1 MSQKFEPIAI
11 VGRGCILP
19 GCGSPAELWET
30 VAAGRSQITEAPAG
44 DWRIGMDRVL
54 DSASDH
60 YTPDRAWTDK
70 GGYIR
75 GFAEKFD
82 ATETAIDSA
91 LIARL
96 DPVFQWS
103 IYAARQAMA
112 EVLPGKTGAERA
124 GLILGNLSYPTR
136 LHTRLAEQTWLFRLL
151 GKQPPAGG
159 DVHAWNRFMSG
170 LPAMLAAQACGFGGG
185 SLALDAACAS
195 GLYAI
200 KIACDRLQD
209 GRADLMLAGAVN
221 AADQLFLHVGFS
233 ALNALSRSGRSR
245 PFHRDADGLLPAEG
259 AAFVALKRLD
269 DALSAGDRIF
279 GVIRGVGLSND
290 GRSGGFLSPSQA
302 GQVRSMQSALA
313 QAGLSPDAVQ
323 YVECHATGTA
333 LGDATEI
340 KSLNQVYGNQDLALG
355 SLKANL
361 GHLITASGI
370 AGLLKTL
377 SAMEHGTMPA
387 TPGSRPLSGALA
399 DTGFNVPKQNQVWQ
413 ARDGQRTAA
422 VSSFG
427 FGGNNAHLLVEQH
440 PIKQPG
446 AFVPAPKITEEV
458 AIVGLGIR
466 TQLDSDANA
475 FAERL
480 LGDGS
485 TAAFEANNLKL
496 SAKQLLFP
504 PNELKQALGQQ
515 LILLDVARQ
524 AMAELAP
531 FDPERC
537 GVFVGMQTDSEVC
550 RYGLRMR
557 WPELI
562 RQAGIEADNDWLID
576 TEKMLSPSLDSAGV
590 IGKMPNISANRI
602 SNAMDIRGPGFAVSR
617 EELSGDAALD
627 MACTAIRRGEIDTA
641 LVAAVDL
648 CREEVHEQAAL
659 AILGDAG
666 KNLADAAVML
676 VVKSRAQAERD
687 GDNILALIATGG
699 DGDAGLSNA
708 PADSPIYGKL
718 GHAHAASGLLHIA
731 LGVQMLRARAQ
742 ILPDRSVQ
750 PWLRNNAPLQL
761 AIRNVSFSGE
771 TAKWTLREASA
782 EVLHLWRMPELRR
795 YAADDPGALL
805 ERLQANRTGGDGA
818 CRLALVAEP
827 EQLDALREK
836 AMQVL
841 KTGQGGDAW
850 NFDGISYR
858 RKPLAG
864 ELAYVFTGA
873 ASAYPAMARELLL
886 GMPGLADGLADRLK
900 NPAAAA
906 AWAYANN
913 DSRAKLPFYQLAG
926 SSFLCQLHTQ
936 LSRDL
941 LGLKP
946 SASIGLSSGETNA
959 MFAFGVWRDIDG
971 LFADIDASG
980 LYTEALAERFDAVR
994 QHWGLVADAPLDWEN
1009 YRLRFDAAEVAAAVA
1024 KTCRVYLTIIN
1035 SPQDCVIGGE
1045 RSACEALL
1053 TELGNPPAVPLGHD
1067 LAIHCPA
1074 VLPFEPVW
1082 RALHTRPTQA
1092 NNSLRFYSNFFG
1104 GVIEPNQQSVADA
1117 LTGQALQTIDF
1128 PNIVNLAWQDGVRI
1142 FVEHG
1147 PRNSLSTAIDE
1158 ILGDKEHLAV
1168 ALDRSGVPALT
1179 QVCRAAAQLW
1189 CAGVEVDLEQLT
1201 AQGKVRSNSSEPV
1214 GPEITFQLRPPKI
1227 VLPPLQQPVIE
1238 GGNPVYMPP
1247 ALSAGEPDGRLIPA
1261 APPLAYLITVPERI
1275 APADAKPDAKPIIAE
1290 PIRLPVSPSQAVVET
1305 VAAGSSAEPLA
1316 AMHQRLT
1323 EAHIAYLQAQAQ
1335 AMQDYT
1341 AFMQRIYAA
1350 FGNGPLCP
1358 QPAQAY
1364 APSPLQVEQ
1373 AKPAAPEKRYPGPAF
1388 SRQQLEILA
1397 GGKISS
1403 VFGEQFE
1410 AQDRYDVQVRMPE
1423 PPLLLCDRVLGIDGQ
1438 AHSMGLGTIWTETDV
1453 RADSW
1458 YLHHGRMP
1466 AGIFI
1471 ESGQADLLLISWLG
1485 IDNFNKGERAYRLLG
1500 CELVFHGQLPE
1511 PGDTLEYE
1519 IKVDGHARQ
1528 GDVRLFFFHYD
1539 CRINGELRISV
1550 RNGQAGFFS
1559 KQELQNSAGVIWT
1572 PEDAN
1577 YTAAPRLAAPPLPT
1591 LKSSFSPAEVEA
1603 YLNGDLPGCF
1613 GDAFYW
1619 ADTHTRTP
1627 ATPKGRHNFL
1637 GAVTRLDFNG
1647 GPAGRGY
1654 LRVDKPVRPD
1664 EWFFNGHF
1672 KNDPCMPGTLMAE
1685 ACLQAMAF
1693 YMAAMGWTLPRDG
1706 WRFQPVSEQSYTFI
1720 CRGQVTP
1727 ESKHIVY
1734 ELFVDE
1740 VCGGDMP
1747 VIFAHVLCS
1756 VDGLKAFLCERLG
1769 LQLVPDWPLSSM
1781 PEYLAEDRTDMRP
1794 LAYIGDFRLDYL
1806 SLIHCAWGKPT
1817 RAFGQGFAHY
1827 DGPRRSPRLPG
1838 PPYHFMTRIVDLHG
1852 EMARMQAGARV
1863 TAVYDLEPDAW
1874 YFDENV
1880 SATMPNCVL
1889 MEVALQPCGWLA
1901 SYTLQ
1906 RKATDG
1912 ELLFRNLD
1920 GDSVQYREVG
1930 KTDRTI
1936 TSVVELLSVSQVG
1949 DMIIEKFSVHCT
1961 VDGEDL
1967 LKVETVFGFFP
1978 PAAMVNQKGFEAS
1991 AEDRARLELHSDTR
2005 FEFKDY
2011 PEILFGADSHARLP
2025 ASKLLMLDR
2034 IAGYWPE
2041 GGAAGLGAIRAE
2053 KDVKSKDWFFKAHF
2067 FQDPV
2072 QPGSL
2077 GVEAMLQ
2084 AIQSLMLLQGMDK
2097 DIERP
2102 RFEPIDIGGRT
2113 LWHYRGQVTPEK
2125 NKITV
2130 EFEAEER
2137 GRDRRGVFV
2146 VGRARLWVDNLQ
2158 IYQAPRIGVRIVPDD
2173 AQSTS
2178 KQTVHSW
2185 QLDLDDPK
2193 DAWIKDHRPTYT
2205 LPALPLTY
2213 ELELMVQAAAP
2224 LFAGMSLQSIEYAD
2238 AKQWVVFASPVAN
2251 GRTLVDLIDAG
2262 QADVTLQQRNEQGDF
2277 ISAATARL
2285 RFGSLDAAVG
2295 LAPLEPLLEARP
2307 VDENPYADA
2316 SLFHGPSLQLM
2327 YGLHRGGNGAYAT
2340 LKANAGTGLLN
2351 PILLDVALHC
2361 IPHNNYRLW
2370 CPSIEPG
2377 MAAYPIRIEKFRLF
2391 GDLAVDGEVEV
2402 QARFVALESG
2412 RFPRTHLR
2420 ISQGGIVL
2428 AAFDLVEILLPKGRL
2443 GLAEPTALRAFLRD
2457 RRYGAGIALSETGPT
2472 QTQLKRLDVS
2482 ASDWLPG
2489 TLARVYGVV
2498 DPNTDLAR
2506 QIALK
2511 DHVGAQL
2518 RLHPSAVAMSS
2529 DNQTCLNL
2537 PLNRYQI
2544 EIQENGDTVVV
2555 SGEPP
2560 ASFAWENIR
2569 RDWLARMDGDSNFVI
2584 DLGLALIRRFVRR
2597 VVLSDPEGYG
2607 ALQGKPVLYLGNH
2620 QTGVESFL
2628 FLSIVTTLARIPAG
2642 AIAKQEHRETWIGAV
2657 HKLADL
2663 AMGPRNPL
2671 RMFFFDRAQQSD
2683 MLRLLNEFGS
2693 GLESNPCS
2701 LLVHVDGTRS
2711 LAAGMP
2717 VRAVSSVLIDLALKY
2732 ELPIVP
2738 VRFAGG
2744 LPIEPAAERLEFP
2757 YRLGRQDYYLGQAVH
2772 PQTLRALPY
2781 AQRSQLILERINSLA
2796 PAGADDLPTAGD
2808 GDFARRVADYRAGGH
2823 DDLRAVL
2830 HAALAELPER
2840 SDTTERLLADAP
2852 SDGMDS
2858 ATKLALKLLG
2868 RSGKR

>member
-1 MSQKFEPIAI
+1 MTQKFEPIAI

-19 GCGSPAELWET
+19 GCNSPYELWET
-30 VAAGRSQITEAPAG
+30 VAEGRSQITEAPAG
-44 DWRIGMDRVL
+44 DWRIAMDRVL
-54 DSASDH
+54 DSASDR

-82 ATETAIDSA
+82 ATETAIDPD

-112 EVLPGKTGAERA
+112 DVRPGKTGTGCA

-279 GVIRGVGLSND
+279 GIIRGVGLSND

-313 QAGLSPDAVQ
+313 QAGFSPDAVQ

-377 SAMEHGTMPA
+377 SAMEHETMPS
-387 TPGSRPLSGALA
+387 TPDSRPLSGALA
-399 DTGFNVPKQNQVWQ
+399 ETGFNVPEQNEVWQ

-427 FGGNNAHLLVEQH
+427 FGGNNAHLIVEQY
-440 PIKQPG
+440 PIQRPDLFG
-446 AFVPAPKITEEV
+446 PAPKMTEEV

-524 AMAELAP
+524 ATAGLAP
-531 FDPERC
+531 LDAERC
-537 GVFVGMQTDSEVC
+537 GVFVGMHTDSEVC
-550 RYGLRMR
+550 RYGLRAR

-562 RQAGIEADNDWLID
+562 RQAGLDVDDAWL
-576 TEKMLSPSLDSAGV
+576 TASEKLLSPRLDSAGV

-687 GDNILALIATGG
+687 GDKILALVASSES
-699 DGDAGLSNA
+699 GDADLSNA
-708 PADSPIYGKL
+708 PADSPVYGKL

-731 LGVQMLRARAQ
+731 LGVQMLRARTK
-742 ILPDRSVQ
+742 ILPDGRVQ

-761 AIRNVSFSGE
+761 AIRNRSFSGE
-771 TAKWTLREASA
+771 TAQWTLCEASA
-782 EVLHLWRMPELRR
+782 EVLHLHRMPELNC
-795 YAADDPGALL
+795 YAADNPDALT
-805 ERLQANRTGGDGA
+805 ERLQANRTGGDGP

-827 EQLDALREK
+827 EQLDGLREK
-836 AMQVL
+836 ALQVL
-841 KTGQGGDAW
+841 KAGQGGDAW

-873 ASAYPAMARELLL
+873 ASAYPAMGRELLL
-886 GMPGLADGLADRLK
+886 GMPQLADGLADRLK

-906 AWAYANN
+906 AWAYTDN

-936 LSRDL
+936 LSREL

-959 MFAFGVWRDIDG
+959 MFAFGVWQDIDG
-971 LFADIDASG
+971 LFTDINASG

-994 QHWGLVADAPLDWEN
+994 GHWGLAADAPLDWEN
-1009 YRLRFDAAEVAAAVA
+1009 YRVRFDAAELAAAVA
-1024 KTCRVYLTIIN
+1024 KTSRVYLTIIN

-1045 RSACEALL
+1045 RSACEAMLSA
-1053 TELGNPPAVPLGHD
+1053 LGNPPAVPLGHD

-1082 RALHTRPTQA
+1082 RELHTRPTQI
-1092 NNSLRFYSNFFG
+1092 NNRLRFYSNYFS

-1128 PNIVNLAWQDGVRI
+1128 PSIVNLAWQDGVRI

-1147 PRNSLSTAIDE
+1147 PRNSLSTAISE

-1179 QVCRAAAQLW
+1179 QAYRAAAQLW
-1189 CAGVEVDLEQLT
+1189 CAGVDVNLEQLI
-1201 AQGKVRSNSSEPV
+1201 AQGRALQHSLPEAT

-1227 VLPPLQQPVIE
+1227 VLPPLRQPAPV
-1238 GGNPVYMPP
+1238 GGNPAYLPP
-1247 ALSAGEPDGRLIPA
+1247 ALRAGAPDGRLIPA
-1261 APPLAYLITVPERI
+1261 APPLAYLIPVPERI
-1275 APADAKPDAKPIIAE
+1275 VPSIEKPDAEPVKAAPIQ
-1290 PIRLPVSPSQAVVET
+1290 PSLSPTQAVAET
-1305 VAAGSSAEPLA
+1305 PGTSATLA
-1316 AMHQRLT
+1316 AMHQRLA

-1341 AFMQRIYAA
+1341 AFMQRIYAGA
-1350 FGNGPLCP
+1350 FGNGPADNALFQ
-1358 QPAQAY
+1358 QPA
-1364 APSPLQVEQ
+1364 PVQVEQ
-1373 AKPAAPEKRYPGPAF
+1373 VAPAVPEKRYPGPAF
-1388 SRQQLEILA
+1388 SREQLEILA
-1397 GGKISS
+1397 GGEISS
-1403 VFGEQFE
+1403 VFGEAF
-1410 AQDRYDVQVRMPE
+1410 AMQDRYAVQVRMPE
-1423 PPLLLCDRVLGIDGQ
+1423 PPLLLCDRVLGIDGE

-1500 CELVFHGQLPE
+1500 CDLVFHGQLPE

-1572 PEDAN
+1572 PEEAN
-1577 YTAAPRLAAPPLPT
+1577 YTAEPRLTAPPQPT
-1591 LKSSFSPAEVEA
+1591 LKSSFSQTEVEA
-1603 YLNGDLPGCF
+1603 YLNGDLAGCF

-1627 ATPKGRHNFL
+1627 TTPKGRHNFL

-1664 EWFFNGHF
+1664 EWFFDGHF

-1693 YMAAMGWTLPRDG
+1693 YIAAMGWTLPRDG

-1734 ELFVDE
+1734 ELFIDE
-1740 VCGGDMP
+1740 VCDGDMP
-1747 VIFAHVLCS
+1747 MIFAHVLCS

-1781 PEYLAEDRTDMRP
+1781 PEYLAEDRKDTRP
-1794 LAYIGDFRLDYL
+1794 LAYIGDFPLDYR

-1852 EMARMQAGARV
+1852 EMAKMQAGARV
-1863 TAVYDLEPDAW
+1863 TALYDLEPDAW
-1874 YFDENV
+1874 YFNENV

-1906 RKATDG
+1906 RQASER

-1930 KTDRTI
+1930 RADRTI
-1936 TSVVELLSVSQVG
+1936 TSAVELLSVSQVG

-1978 PAAMVNQKGFEAS
+1978 PAAMVNQKGFDTG
-1991 AEDRARLELHSDTR
+1991 AEDRALLELHSDTR
-2005 FEFKDY
+2005 IEFKDN
-2011 PEILFGADSHARLP
+2011 PEILFGSGSKARLP
-2025 ASKLLMLDR
+2025 TSKLLMLDR
-2034 IAGYWPE
+2034 IAGHWPE

-2053 KDVKSKDWFFKAHF
+2053 KDVNSKDWFFKAHF

-2113 LWHYRGQVTPEK
+2113 QWHYRGQVTPDK
-2125 NKITV
+2125 NKISV
-2130 EFEAEER
+2130 EFEVSEQ
-2137 GRDRRGVFV
+2137 GRDRRGAFV
-2146 VGRARLWVDNLQ
+2146 IGQARLWVDNLQ
-2158 IYQAPRIGVRIVPDD
+2158 IYQAPRIGMRIVPDD
-2173 AQSTS
+2173 LQSAS
-2178 KQTVHSW
+2178 MQTVRSW

-2213 ELELMVQAAAP
+2213 ELELMAEAAAP
-2224 LFAGMSLQSIEYAD
+2224 LFVGMRLQTIEYAD
-2238 AKQWVVFASPVAN
+2238 AKQWVVFASSLAN
-2251 GRTLVDLIDAG
+2251 GRTLVDLIDAT
-2262 QADVTLQQRNEQGDF
+2262 QADVTLQQRNEQGEF
-2277 ISAATARL
+2277 VSAATARL
-2285 RFGSLDAAVG
+2285 RFGSLDAAAG
-2295 LAPLEPLLEARP
+2295 LAPLEPLRDARL
-2307 VDENPYADA
+2307 VEENPYADA

-2327 YGLHRGGNGAYAT
+2327 HGLNRGSNGAYAAVHT
-2340 LKANAGTGLLN
+2340 RAGTGLLN

-2391 GDLAVDGEVEV
+2391 TYLAVDGEVNV
-2402 QARFVALESG
+2402 DARFVSLESG

-2457 RRYGAGIALSETGPT
+2457 RRYGAGIALSETGAT
-2472 QTQLKRLDVS
+2472 RTQLKRLDVS

-2489 TLARVYGVV
+2489 TLARVYGVF
-2498 DPNTDLAR
+2498 DPNADLAR

-2518 RLHPSAVAMSS
+2518 RLHPSLVAM
-2529 DNQTCLNL
+2529 DADERMCLNL

-2544 EIQENGDTVVV
+2544 EVQENGDTVVV

-2560 ASFAWENIR
+2560 ACFAWENIR

-2597 VVLSDPEGYG
+2597 VVLTDPEGYS

-2628 FLSIVTTLARIPAG
+2628 FLSIVTTLARVPAG

-2683 MLRLLNEFGS
+2683 MLRLLHEFGS

-2711 LAAGMP
+2711 QAAGMP
-2717 VRAVSSVLIDLALKY
+2717 VRAVSSVLIDLALRY

-2757 YRLGRQDYYLGQAVH
+2757 YRLGRQDYYLGQAIH
-2772 PQTLRALPY
+2772 PETLRSLPY
-2781 AQRSQLILERINSLA
+2781 AQRAQLIAERINSLG
-2796 PAGADDLPTAGD
+2796 PAGIDDIPIADD
-2808 GDFARRVADYRAGGH
+2808 GDFARRVEDFRAGGH
-2823 DDLRAVL
+2823 DALRAVL
-2830 HAALAELPER
+2830 HATLAELPER
-2840 SDTTERLLADAP
+2840 SETTERLLDDAP
-2852 SDGMDS
+2852 LDGADN
-2858 ATKLALKLLG
+2858 AIALALKLLG
-2868 RSGKR
+2868 RSAPA

>member
-19 GCGSPAELWET
+19 GCRSPEALWET
-30 VAAGRSQITEAPAG
+30 VAEGRSQITEAPAG
-44 DWRIGMDRVL
+44 DWRISMERVL

-60 YTPDRAWTDK
+60 YKADHAWTDK

-75 GFAEKFD
+75 GFADLFD
-82 ATETAIDSA
+82 ANATSLDAG
-91 LIARL
+91 LIVRL

-103 IYAARQAMA
+103 IYAAQQAMA
-112 EVLPGKTGAERA
+112 EVRSGNTGTERA

-136 LHTRLAEQTWLFRLL
+136 LHSRLAEQSWLYRLV
-151 GKQPPAGG
+151 GKRPPADT
-159 DVHAWNRFMSG
+159 DVHALNRFMSG
-170 LPAMLAAQACGFGGG
+170 LPAMLAAKACNFAGG

-269 DALSAGDRIF
+269 DALAAGDHIF

-302 GQVRSMQSALA
+302 GQVRSMQAALA
-313 QAGLSPDAVQ
+313 QAGLAPDAVQ
-323 YVECHATGTA
+323 YVECHATGTG

-340 KSLNQVYGNQDLALG
+340 KSLQQVYGSRDLALG

-377 SAMEHGTMPA
+377 SAMEHDVIPL

-399 DTGFNVPKQNQVWQ
+399 DTGFSVPEQNACWRE
-413 ARDGQRTAA
+413 RDGQRTAA

-427 FGGNNAHLLVEQH
+427 FGGNNAHLIVEQH
-440 PIKQPG
+440 PPKQPG
-446 AFVPAPKITEEV
+446 EFVPAAKIEPEV

-466 TQLDSDANA
+466 TQLDPNASA

-480 LGDGS
+480 LGERDK
-485 TAAFEANNLKL
+485 ADFDANYLKL
-496 SAKQLLFP
+496 SAQQLAFP

-515 LILLDVARQ
+515 LILLDVVQQ
-524 AMAELAP
+524 ASAHLAP
-531 FDPERC
+531 LDAERT
-537 GVFVGMQTDSEVC
+537 GVFVGMHTDSEVC

-562 RQAGIEADNDWLID
+562 RQAGIDADSGWL
-576 TEKMLSPSLDSAGV
+576 TASEKALSPSLDSAGV

-627 MACTAIRRGEIDTA
+627 IAATAIRRGEIDTA

-648 CREEVHEQAAL
+648 CREEVHELAAL
-659 AILGDAG
+659 AALGDAG
-666 KNLADAAVML
+666 KHAADAAVML
-676 VVKSRAQAERD
+676 VLKSRVQAERD
-687 GDNILALIATGG
+687 GDKILALLASGG
-699 DGDAGLSNA
+699 DASTVLSNT
-708 PADSPIYGKL
+708 PSDSPVYRKL

-742 ILPDRSVQ
+742 ILPDCSVQ
-750 PWLRNNAPLQL
+750 PWLRDGERLQL
-761 AIRNVSFSGE
+761 AVHNFSFSGE
-771 TAKWTLREASA
+771 TAQWTLREASA
-782 EVLHLWRMPELRR
+782 DVLRLRPMPEIRY
-795 YAADDPGALL
+795 YAANDPGALS
-805 ERLQANRTGGDGA
+805 ERLRADKPGGDGP
-818 CRLALVAEP
+818 CRLTVVAAL
-827 EQLDALREK
+827 EQQDALREK
-836 AMQVL
+836 ALQAL
-841 KTGQGGDAW
+841 ATGQGGDSW
-850 NFDGISYR
+850 NLDGISYR
-858 RKPLAG
+858 RKPLSG

-873 ASAYPAMARELLL
+873 ASAYPAMGRELLL
-886 GMPGLADGLADRLK
+886 GMPQLADSLADRLQ
-900 NPAAAA
+900 NPKAAVG
-906 AWAYANN
+906 WAYIDN
-913 DSRAKLPFYQLAG
+913 DARAKLPFYQLAG

-936 LSRDL
+936 FSRDV

-946 SASIGLSSGETNA
+946 AASIGLSSGETNA
-959 MFAFGVWRDIDG
+959 MFAFGVWQDMDG
-971 LFADIDASG
+971 LFLDINNSG
-980 LYTEALAERFDAVR
+980 LYTAALAERFDAVR
-994 QHWGLVADAPLDWEN
+994 EHWGLAADAPLEWEN
-1009 YRLRFDAAEVAAAVA
+1009 YRVRFDVAEVAAAA
-1024 KTCRVYLTIIN
+1024 AAIPKVYLTIIN
-1035 SPQDCVIGGE
+1035 SPEDCVIGGE

-1053 TELGNPPAVPLGHD
+1053 AALGNPPAVPLGHD
-1067 LAIHCPA
+1067 LAIHCEA
-1074 VLPFEPVW
+1074 VRPFEPSW
-1082 RALHTRPTQA
+1082 RAMHTRPSQA
-1092 NNSLRFYSNFFG
+1092 NPQLRFYSNYFG
-1104 GVIEPNQQSVADA
+1104 GVIEPTRQAVADA

-1128 PNIVNLAWQDGVRI
+1128 PKIVNLAWQDGVRI
-1142 FVEHG
+1142 FIEHG
-1147 PRNSLSTAIDE
+1147 PRNSLSTAIAE

-1168 ALDRSGVPALT
+1168 AFDRSGLPALM
-1179 QVCRAAAQLW
+1179 QAYRAAAQLW
-1189 CAGVEVDLEQLT
+1189 CAGVDVNLERLAEQSRGV
-1201 AQGKVRSNSSEPV
+1201 QNDVSSQA
-1214 GPEITFQLRPPKI
+1214 GPEITFHLRPSEI
-1227 VLPPLQQPVIE
+1227 VLPPLQPSVPANS
-1238 GGNPVYMPP
+1238 GNHVYVPP
-1247 ALSAGEPDGRLIPA
+1247 ALNARESDDGRLIPP
-1261 APPLAYLITVPERI
+1261 APPLALLVSVPARI
-1275 APADAKPDAKPIIAE
+1275 APVNEKPDVKEIPLKQPPA
-1290 PIRLPVSPSQAVVET
+1290 PSNVET
-1305 VAAGSSAEPLA
+1305 IDPDSMTAGFI
-1316 AMHQRLT
+1316 AMHQRLVD
-1323 EAHIAYLQAQAQ
+1323 AHTAYLQAQAQ

-1341 AFMQRIYAA
+1341 TSMQRMYAA
-1350 FGNGPLCP
+1350 SFSNQPVVNTLSP
-1358 QPAQAY
+1358 QPAPVQAEV
-1364 APSPLQVEQ
+1364 AVPPTV
-1373 AKPAAPEKRYPGPAF
+1373 PGKRFPGPAF

-1403 VFGEQFE
+1403 VFGELF
-1410 AQDRYDVQVRMPE
+1410 AVQDTYAVQVRMPE
-1423 PPLLLCDRVLGIDGQ
+1423 PPLLLCDRVLGIDGE

-1453 RADSW
+1453 HADSW

-1500 CELVFHGQLPE
+1500 CDLVFHGELPQ

-1559 KQELQNSAGVIWT
+1559 KQELRNSAGVIWT
-1572 PEDAN
+1572 PEEAS
-1577 YTAAPRLAAPPLPT
+1577 YTADARLAAPPVPT
-1591 LKSSFSPAEVEA
+1591 RKSSFSQAEVEA
-1603 YLNGDLPGCF
+1603 YLNGDLASCF
-1613 GDAFYW
+1613 GDDFYW

-1627 ATPKGRHNFL
+1627 TTPKGEHNFL

-1654 LRVDKPVRPD
+1654 LRIDKPVRPD

-1693 YMAAMGWTLPRDG
+1693 YMVAMGWTLQRDG
-1706 WRFQPVSEQSYTFI
+1706 WRFQPVPDQSYTFV

-1727 ESKHIVY
+1727 ESKQIVY
-1734 ELFVDE
+1734 ELFIDE
-1740 VCGGDMP
+1740 VCDGEMP
-1747 VIFAHVLCS
+1747 MIFAHVLCS
-1756 VDGLKAFLCERLG
+1756 VDGLKAFLCERLA
-1769 LQLVPDWPLSSM
+1769 LQLLPDWPLSSM
-1781 PEYLAEDRTDMRP
+1781 PEYLADKPDVRP
-1794 LAYIGDFRLDYL
+1794 LATIGDFPLDYR
-1806 SLIHCAWGKPT
+1806 SLIHCAWGKPS

-1838 PPYHFMTRIVDLHG
+1838 PPYHFMTRITELQG
-1852 EMARMQAGARV
+1852 EMARMKAGARV
-1863 TAVYDLEPDAW
+1863 TAIYDLEPEAW
-1874 YFDENV
+1874 YFNENV

-1906 RKATDG
+1906 RQASDG

-1930 KTDRTI
+1930 RADRTI

-1949 DMIIEKFSVHCT
+1949 DMIIEKFSVHCS

-1978 PAAMVNQKGFEAS
+1978 PAAMVNQKGFDSS
-1991 AEDRARLELHSDTR
+1991 AEDRARLELHSDIR
-2005 FEFKDY
+2005 IELKDY
-2011 PEILFGADSHARLP
+2011 AGILFGAHSKARLP
-2025 ASKLLMLDR
+2025 SSKLLMLDR
-2034 IAGYWPE
+2034 ITGHWPQ
-2041 GGAAGLGAIRAE
+2041 GGTAGLGAIRAE
-2053 KDVKSKDWFFKAHF
+2053 KDVNPKDWFFKAHF

-2084 AIQSLMLLQGMDK
+2084 AIQSLMLLEGMDK
-2097 DIERP
+2097 GIESP

-2113 LWHYRGQVTPEK
+2113 QWHYRGQVTPEK

-2130 EFEAEER
+2130 EFEVSER
-2137 GRDRRGVFV
+2137 GQDQRGVFV
-2146 VGRARLWVDNLQ
+2146 IGQARLWVDNLQ
-2158 IYQAPRIGVRIVPDD
+2158 IYQAPRIGMRIIRDD
-2173 AQSTS
+2173 SASATS
-2178 KQTVHSW
+2178 QTVRSW
-2185 QLDLDDPK
+2185 RLDLDDPK

-2213 ELELMVQAAAP
+2213 ELELMVAAAAP
-2224 LFAGMSLQSIEYAD
+2224 LFAGMTLQAVECAD
-2238 AKQWVVFASPVAN
+2238 AKQWVAFASSVAN
-2251 GRTLVDLIDAG
+2251 GRTLVDLVDST
-2262 QADVTLQQRNEQGDF
+2262 QADVTLQQQNEQGDF
-2277 ISAATARL
+2277 VTAATARL
-2285 RFGSLDAAVG
+2285 CFGSVEAAAG
-2295 LAPLEPLLEARP
+2295 LAPLEPLRDAGP
-2307 VDENPYADA
+2307 VEHNPYTDA

-2327 YGLHRGGNGAYAT
+2327 HGLCRGSNGADAT
-2340 LKANAGTGLLN
+2340 LSAGADAGLLN

-2370 CPSIEPG
+2370 CEKIETG
-2377 MAAYPIRIEKFRLF
+2377 MAAYPIRIENLQLF
-2391 GDLAVDGEVEV
+2391 GNLARGGEMQV
-2402 QARFVALESG
+2402 QARFLALEFG

-2420 ISQGGIVL
+2420 IFRDGMVL
-2428 AAFDLVEILLPKGRL
+2428 AVFDLVEVLLPKGRL

-2457 RRYGAGIALSETGPT
+2457 RRFQSGIALAETGHT
-2472 QTQLKRLDVS
+2472 QTQLKRRDVL

-2489 TLARVYGVV
+2489 TLACVYGLTGLKV
-2498 DPNTDLAR
+2498 DLTR
-2506 QIALK
+2506 QIAVK
-2511 DHVGAQL
+2511 DHAGTQL
-2518 RLHPSAVAMSS
+2518 RLHPSFVSMNA
-2529 DNQTCLNL
+2529 DGRNCLNV
-2537 PLNRYQI
+2537 PLNRF
-2544 EIQENGDTVVV
+2544 ELDVKEENGTVSVG
-2555 SGEPP
+2555 GEPP
-2560 ASFAWENIR
+2560 ECLAWENIR
-2569 RDWLARMDGDSNFVI
+2569 HDWLARMGGNSGLVL
-2584 DLGLALIRRFVRR
+2584 DLGIALIRRFVRR

-2607 ALQGKPVLYLGNH
+2607 ALRGKPVLYLGNH

-2628 FLSIVTTLARIPAG
+2628 FLSIVTTLARLPAG
-2642 AIAKQEHRETWIGAV
+2642 AIAKQEHRDSWIGMI
-2657 HKLADL
+2657 HRLAEL
-2663 AMGPRNPL
+2663 AMETRNPL

-2683 MLRLLNEFGS
+2683 MLRLLHEFGS
-2693 GLESNPCS
+2693 GLELNPCS

-2711 LAAGMP
+2711 QQAGMP
-2717 VRAVSSVLIDLALKY
+2717 VRAVSSVLIDLALKH

-2744 LPIEPAAERLEFP
+2744 LPVEAGVGRLEFP
-2757 YRLGRQDYYLGQAVH
+2757 YRLGQQDYYLGQAVH

-2781 AQRSQLILERINSLA
+2781 AQRAQLIAESINALG
-2796 PAGADDLPTAGD
+2796 PAGADDVPLPGDTAFTRKVD
-2808 GDFARRVADYRAGGH
+2808 AYRAEGYG
-2823 DDLRAVL
+2823 DIRSVLRA
-2830 HAALAELPER
+2830 ALVELPAR
-2840 SDTTERLLADAP
+2840 SGMTERLLADAQP
-2852 SDGMDS
+2852 ETSDLS
-2858 ATKLALKLLG
+2858 IRLASELLG
-2868 RSGKR
+2868 YGGNR